1 MSLTTSTDAA
11 APQKDRQAILGLVTI
26 FCTYFA
32 SIYFFRGSSVT
43 APKIA
48 ADLDGMALY
57 SWAISLPSLSA
68 AIATLVFGKLSDMH
82 GRRKLMLAAVLFYL
96 AGAIMGSF
104 SQDYVFFIVASV
116 ILSAGQA
123 ALTPLCFSVIGDLY
137 APAERS
143 RWSGLLQIPAG
154 IAALT
159 VPTLVGMI
167 TDSLGWRYFFW
178 ISVFFAVISGFLVYL
193 GIPST
198 SKRAAHKFDLTGSF
212 LLAAAS
218 ATMIIGFSW
227 AGSEYSWTSIR
238 VIGLFVT
245 SLSFWT
251 IFLCVESRLDEPMLD
266 PQVFRNRRF
275 LTAALAG
282 FISYFGFLGV
292 LRYYP
297 LFLQGVQGTSATLS
311 GMVITPFG
319 ILMAFIGVPTGYLLA
334 RTKRYKWMYVT
345 GYGILTGAIFAM
357 VPFDIETPLWL
368 GILVTA
374 LAGLGLGSIPTIN
387 TLVAQFSVPKRLLG
401 VAVGAMFF
409 FVFMG
414 GAIGPAILGSAMNA
428 AYEKAWLSDRP
439 PELSQIADQDALL
452 TLTNPRVLLQPEAME
467 SLDRAINEAGENQP
481 DLFEK
486 TIQSLRNSL
495 KISLRTVFLIN
506 AVCTL
511 ISFLL
516 ILTIPEIPID
526 VVTPDKKRK
535 NKNWRVG
542 PK

>member
-1 MSLTTSTDAA
+1 MSLQKSTDTE
-11 APQKDRQAILGLVTI
+11 APEKHRQAVLGLVTI

-48 ADLDGMALY
+48 ADLDGMSLY

-82 GRRKLMLAAVLFYL
+82 GRRKLLLTAILFYL
-96 AGAIMGSF
+96 FGAILAGF
-104 SQDYVFFIVASV
+104 SRDYIFFIVASI

-154 IAALT
+154 IAALA
-159 VPTLVGMI
+159 VPYLVGMI
-167 TDSLGWRYFFW
+167 TDSLSWRYFFW
-178 ISVFFAVISGFLVYL
+178 ISVVLALTSGILVFL
-193 GIPST
+193 GIPSS
-198 SKRAAHKFDLTGSF
+198 SKRVTHKFDLSGS
-212 LLAAAS
+212 LVLAMAS

-227 AGSEYSWTSIR
+227 AGSEYSWASLPI
-238 VIGLFVT
+238 IGLFVA
-245 SLSFWT
+245 SLSFWI
-251 IFLCVESRLDEPMLD
+251 IFLWVESRLEEPMLD

-282 FISYFGFLGV
+282 FISYLGLLGV

-297 LFLQGVQGTSATLS
+297 LFLQGVQGTSAALS
-311 GMVITPFG
+311 GLIITPFG

-334 RTKRYKWMYVT
+334 RTKRYKWMYII
-345 GYGILTGAIFAM
+345 GYGILTAAMFAM
-357 VPFDIETPLWL
+357 VPFDRETPLWM
-368 GILVTA
+368 GVLVTSV
-374 LAGLGLGSIPTIN
+374 AGFGLGSIPTIN
-387 TLVAQFSVPKRLLG
+387 TLVAQFAVPKRLLG

-428 AYEKAWLSDRP
+428 TYEKTWQSKQP
-439 PELSQIADQDALL
+439 PELRRIADEA
-452 TLTNPRVLLQPEAME
+452 TLSSLADPRVLLEPEAMKSLE
-467 SLDRAINEAGENQP
+467 SALNVAGENNSQ
-481 DLFEK
+481 LFSK
-486 TIQSLRNSL
+486 TIQALRDSLKTSLR
-495 KISLRTVFLIN
+495 KVFLLN
-506 AVCTL
+506 AICTL

-516 ILTIPEIPID
+516 ILTIPEVSID
-526 VVTPDKKRK
+526 VETKDQKK
-535 NKNWRVG
+535 
-542 PK
+542 

>member
-1 MSLTTSTDAA
+1 MSLQKSTDTAA
-11 APQKDRQAILGLVTI
+11 LQKNRQAALGLATI
-26 FCTYFA
+26 FFTYFA

-48 ADLDGMALY
+48 ADLDGMALF

-82 GRRKLMLAAVLFYL
+82 GRRKLMLTAVLFYL
-96 AGAIMGSF
+96 AGAIMGGF
-104 SQDYVFFIVASV
+104 SQDYVFFIIATV

-167 TDSLGWRYFFW
+167 TDSFGWRYFFW
-178 ISVFFAVISGFLVYL
+178 ISVFFAVTSGFLVYL
-193 GIPST
+193 GIPSN
-198 SKRAAHKFDLTGSF
+198 SKRATHKFDLTGSL
-212 LLAAAS
+212 LLAVAS

-238 VIGLFVT
+238 IIGLFVA

-251 IFLCVESRLDEPMLD
+251 IFLCVESRLEEPMLD

-334 RTKRYKWMYVT
+334 KTKRYKWMYIT

-368 GILVTA
+368 GVLVTA

-387 TLVAQFSVPKRLLG
+387 TLVAQFSVPRRLLG

-428 AYEKAWLSDRP
+428 TYEKAWRSNQP
-439 PELSQIADQDALL
+439 PALKQIADQA
-452 TLTNPRVLLQPEAME
+452 TLSSLADPRVLLSPEAME
-467 SLDRAINEAGENQP
+467 SLDKALNVTGETKSE
-481 DLFEK
+481 LFEN
-486 TIQSLRNSL
+486 TVRALRNSL
-495 KISLRTVFLIN
+495 KTSLRAVFFIN
-506 AVCTL
+506 AICTL
-511 ISFLL
+511 TSFLL

-526 VVTPDKKRK
+526 VETQDEKR
-535 NKNWRVG
+535 RH
-542 PK
+542 

>member
-1 MSLTTSTDAA
+1 VSLTNSTDTA
-11 APQKDRQAILGLVTI
+11 APEKHRQAVLGLVTI

-32 SIYFFRGSSVT
+32 SVYFFRGSSVT

-57 SWAISLPSLSA
+57 SWAISLPALSA

-82 GRRKLMLAAVLFYL
+82 GRRNLLLLAILFYL
-96 AGAIMGSF
+96 VGAILAGF
-104 SQDYVFFIVASV
+104 SRDYVFFIVASV

-159 VPTLVGMI
+159 VPFLVGI
-167 TDSLGWRYFFW
+167 LTDSFGWQYFFW
-178 ISVFFAVISGFLVYL
+178 ISVFFAVTSGFLVFL

-198 SKRAAHKFDLTGSF
+198 SKRAAHNFDLSGSL
-212 LLAAAS
+212 LLAVAS

-238 VIGLFVT
+238 IIGLFVV

-251 IFLCVESRLDEPMLD
+251 IFLCVESRLDEPLLD

-282 FISYFGFLGV
+282 FVSYLGLLGV

-297 LFLQGVQGTSATLS
+297 LFLQGVQGTSAALS
-311 GMVITPFG
+311 GMIITPFG
-319 ILMAFIGVPTGYLLA
+319 MFMAFIGVPTGYLLA

-345 GYGILTGAIFAM
+345 GYGILTGAMFAM
-357 VPFDIETPLWL
+357 VPFDIDTPLWL
-368 GILVTA
+368 GVLVTA
-374 LAGLGLGSIPTIN
+374 LAGFGLGSIPTIN
-387 TLVAQFSVPKRLLG
+387 TLVAQFAVPKRLLG

-428 AYEKAWLSDRP
+428 TYDKTWHSSQP
-439 PELSQIADQDALL
+439 SELGQIADQD
-452 TLTNPRVLLQPEAME
+452 TLSSLADPRVLLSPEAMK
-467 SLDRAINEAGENQP
+467 SLDAALSAAGEQSSE
-481 DLFEK
+481 LFDK
-486 TIQSLRNSL
+486 TVQALRDSL
-495 KISLRTVFLIN
+495 KTSLRTVFLIN
-506 AVCTL
+506 AICTL

-516 ILTIPEIPID
+516 ILTIPEVPID
-526 VVTPDKKRK
+526 VETLDKRRSK
-535 NKNWRVG
+535 
-542 PK
+542 